1 MLKIWLEFSDVQ
13 VSVSNFCEI
22 RNFRGNDTTVSETSA
37 IKYIFLDAL
46 HKCHWNQHTRTNY
59 RKSYS
64 WLEPHTRST
73 EGFNGFLE
81 TREIEVSERQPE
93 VKHNDNPLRPPFTT
107 KNMVGSLRRL
117 ASNGFI
123 FKVSSRVKNH
133 HLPNFQAHQELSFKK
148 NSRKK
153 CFFLCK
159 LMERKSFFYANYF
172 DWSLT
177 SPVILDTHA
186 AVEPS

>member
-1 MLKIWLEFSDVQ
+1 MFR
-13 VSVSNFCEI
+13 SVFQIFARSGIFVGI
-22 RNFRGNDTTVSETSA
+22 IQQFRRRSA

-81 TREIEVSERQPE
+81 TREIEVSESQPE

-117 ASNGFI
+117 VCYTAVFI
-123 FKVSSRVKNH
+123 VVTQRSSPQTAAENRTT
-133 HLPNFQAHQELSFKK
+133 FLS
-148 NSRKK
+148 
-153 CFFLCK
+153 LCVCGLTNK
-159 LMERKSFFYANYF
+159 PIMYKRF
-172 DWSLT
+172 DITW
-177 SPVILDTHA
+177 A
-186 AVEPS
+186 AGS